1 MYFVDLKVT
10 LGPSSTNRHQ
20 GQAHYGIKRDKMT
33 YVGGITDGF
42 ACGGGHTIANRIS
55 YNVALDS
62 WSRMCMIDSFH
73 QVNDLFAPPHP
84 AFCVPS
90 TFRST
95 ASTTSHRVLVTVY
108 SQHHSAFYLV
118 PPYAPPRVR
127 SRECCLLPL
136 PPPSKRILNAFVN
149 VASLPPFPQNAQN
162 AHARLPYVSHTGSL
176 GHNPHIG
183 RKDETEHGSIPA
195 PPQHRDNV

>member
-1 MYFVDLKVT
+1 MGTLKRVPLNLPPLAPLPTVLLFRTPRLPSNRRTSSHPASSSHRLPAPPSPPPRCPPDMYFVDLKVT

-84 AFCVPS
+84 AFCVPC
-90 TFRST
+90 
-95 ASTTSHRVLVTVY
+95 
-108 SQHHSAFYLV
+108 
-118 PPYAPPRVR
+118 PPFVAPPPSVSRPPFAAPPRQ
-127 SRECCLLPL
+127 LP
-136 PPPSKRILNAFVN
+136 IA
-149 VASLPPFPQNAQN
+149 
-162 AHARLPYVSHTGSL
+162 Y
-176 GHNPHIG
+176 
-183 RKDETEHGSIPA
+183 
-195 PPQHRDNV
+195 